1 MREMIQI
8 KVCINN
14 VFVSPSHDISIHNE
28 IDSKDKGKNKS
39 HVFARG
45 ETIITIKQNKNS
57 RG

>member
-39 HVFARG
+39 HVFARR
-45 ETIITIKQNKNS
+45 ETIITITK
-57 RG
+57 